1 MQLLSINNKFKILC
15 DASPEFTGDKDC
27 DHMAISVLNASSLL
41 IARNSLKIGGNI
53 VMKALYGNL
62 EKLFFVIN

>member
-1 MQLLSINNKFKILC
+1 
-15 DASPEFTGDKDC
+15 
-27 DHMAISVLNASSLL
+27 MAISVLNASSLL